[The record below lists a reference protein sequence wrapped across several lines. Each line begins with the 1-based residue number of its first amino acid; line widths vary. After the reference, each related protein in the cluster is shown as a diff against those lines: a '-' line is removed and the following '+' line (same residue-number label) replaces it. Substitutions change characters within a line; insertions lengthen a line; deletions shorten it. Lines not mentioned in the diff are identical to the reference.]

1 MTLVTKAA
9 EDKAGEVGPTT
20 ESTIPPRILQL
31 LEARAGKIR
40 IFPEVATRAIE
51 ITRNPDCSIAEFV
64 GVVEKDVMLASEI
77 LRMAN
82 SVMYGQGKSISSLH
96 RAIPRIGFRQC
107 RNLIVTASTMS
118 LMQNIPMPESQ
129 IRDALSRH
137 SITTSTV
144 AASLN
149 RMLSLGFCG
158 EEFAAGLLH
167 DIGRLL
173 LLWISS
179 DAEFQW
185 DFANFDEGPDLL
197 EREMAALGTTHTQVG
212 TWIGETYR
220 LPPEFLDVISCH
232 HHPAQARTAEK
243 LTALVAIADQMANYV
258 QTTKTADG
266 YTQTENEASQ
276 VLAKYV
282 PNCVTE
288 INQLGS
294 DILWES
300 TADAHSLCP
309 S

>member
-1 MTLVTKAA
+1 MH
-9 EDKAGEVGPTT
+9 TT
-20 ESTIPPRILQL
+20 ESDSDINLAIPSKIVRL
-31 LEARAGKIR
+31 LEAKVAKIR

-96 RAIPRIGFRQC
+96 RAIPRVGFRQC

-118 LMQNIPMPESQ
+118 LMQTVPVPESQ
-129 IRDALSRH
+129 IRESLSRH

-158 EEFAAGLLH
+158 EEFAGGLLH

-173 LLWISS
+173 LLWIAP
-179 DAEFQW
+179 DAGIQW
-185 DFANFDEGPDLL
+185 DFSSFDEGSDLL
-197 EREMAALGTTHTQVG
+197 ERELHAIGTTHTQVG
-212 TWIGETYR
+212 LWIGRTYR
-220 LPPEFLDVISCH
+220 LPAEFLDVISCH
-232 HHPAQARTAEK
+232 HHPTRATTADK
-243 LTALVAIADQMANYV
+243 LTALVAVADEMANFV
-258 QTTKTADG
+258 HTTKTADG
-266 YTQTENEASQ
+266 YVQRENEATQ
-276 VLAKYV
+276 VLARYV
-282 PNCVTE
+282 PNVIDE
-288 INQLGS
+288 INHLSS

-300 TADAHSLCP
+300 TADAHSLC
-309 S
+309 SS